1 MNKIGSIIGSM
12 VCYVYKTRRPSSL
25 FTNDSDDPIL
35 TAIGYMPHDDFDFD
49 LDDLARWFFIKYYQQ
64 KGVHHW
70 MIASAFYEIFKK
82 W

>member
-1 MNKIGSIIGSM
+1 M

-49 LDDLARWFFIKYYQQ
+49 LDDLAR
-64 KGVHHW
+64 
-70 MIASAFYEIFKK
+70 
-82 W
+82 